1 MSLFLLQ
8 LRGEL
13 TKMFTRKRTYIGFAV
28 FLLVEILVLIGF
40 QTPPAQRAFQRTLER
55 AGYGFE
61 EYFSGLTLAFE
72 MLRWSILLLGGLY
85 LALVAGD
92 VVSKEVE
99 EGTMRM
105 LLCRPV
111 SRARIL
117 IVKYLSCVIYTFALI
132 FFIGISALVTALLWR
147 GTGGLFVFAPAER
160 IFALY
165 DFSAGLVRYAG
176 ALVLLS
182 LTLLSVTSIGFL
194 LSCLNMKP
202 AAATIITLSILFMDM
217 VFRNIPYFEDYR
229 QWFIT
234 THMSTW
240 VNAFVAN
247 VPTLQIVHDLA
258 VLFGINA
265 TLVIVGMAAFQGRDF
280 KS

>member
-13 TKMFTRKRTYIGFAV
+13 RKMFARKRTYIGFAV
-28 FLLVEILVLIGF
+28 FLLVELLILIGF

-72 MLRWSILLLGGLY
+72 MLRWSILLLGALY

-105 LLCRPV
+105 MLCRPV
-111 SRARIL
+111 SRVRIL
-117 IVKYLSCVIYTFALI
+117 MVKYLSCIIYTFALI
-132 FFIGISALVTALLWR
+132 FFIGITALITALLWR
-147 GTGGLFVFAPAER
+147 GAGGLFVVSPAER

-165 DFSAGLVRYAG
+165 EFWPGLVRYGG
-176 ALVLLS
+176 ALLLLS
-182 LTLLSVTSIGFL
+182 LTLLSVTSLGFL

-202 AAATIITLSILFMDM
+202 AAATIITLSFLFMDM
-217 VFRNIPYFEDYR
+217 VFRSIPYFEDYR
-229 QWFIT
+229 PYFLT
-234 THMSTW
+234 THMATW
-240 VNAFVAN
+240 VNVFAAQ
-247 VPTLQIVHDLA
+247 VPTLQIVQDLA
-258 VLFGINA
+258 FLFAVNA
-265 TLVIVGMAAFQGRDF
+265 TFVIAGMAAFQGRDF

>member
-1 MSLFLLQ
+1 
-8 LRGEL
+8 
-13 TKMFTRKRTYIGFAV
+13 MFTRKRTYIGFAV

-40 QTPPAQRAFQRTLER
+40 QTPPAQRQFQQTLER

-105 LLCRPV
+105 TLCRPV
-111 SRARIL
+111 SRARL
-117 IVKYLSCVIYTFALI
+117 LAVKYLSCVIYTFVLI
-132 FFIGISALVTALLWR
+132 FFIGISALITALLWR
-147 GTGGLFVFAPAER
+147 GAGGLFVFSPPER

-165 DFSAGLVRYAG
+165 NFSSGLVRYAG

-202 AAATIITLSILFMDM
+202 SAATIITLSILFMDM

-240 VNAFVAN
+240 VNAFVAK

-258 VLFGINA
+258 FLFGLNA
-265 TLVIVGMAAFQGRDF
+265 TLVIVGMAVFQGRDF